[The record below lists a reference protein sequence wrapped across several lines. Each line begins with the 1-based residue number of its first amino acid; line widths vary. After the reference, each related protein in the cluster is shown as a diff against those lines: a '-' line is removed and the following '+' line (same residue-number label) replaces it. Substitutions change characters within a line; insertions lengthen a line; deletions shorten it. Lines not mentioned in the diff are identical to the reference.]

1 MSLDPYQPC
10 PCGSGNKIKFC
21 CSKDIQAEL
30 DKVIRA
36 VQGEQRASALDHIH
50 KLIAEKGPR
59 NALLAVKAD
68 VQLSLGKFEEAD
80 ATIDE
85 FLAASPDNPV
95 ALSLSAI
102 HACSQDDLEGAIED
116 LQQAMEHLDGMLA
129 PSVYSAIG
137 VVAQTLLQA
146 GDVLAARGHLLMQAG
161 LAGDQDE
168 NPVRLLM
175 RINMLREVPLLLKQ
189 DYMYADCPEGVEW
202 ADAFGAAKNLALR
215 GAWIA
220 ACEAL
225 DVLEVKYP
233 GQAAILRNIAILSGW
248 VGQRDEAVV
257 AWKKYARLKDVPLD
271 DAVEAEALAQ
281 LLDPAAE
288 VDEVDSV
295 TVIYTVPDTEKLME
309 LCLSDKRIS
318 KMPVDLSQLSA
329 EGEPP
334 PKAAFWLLDK
344 PVPESGLELAREAIP
359 NVLGEMY
366 IFGKRTDRDA
376 RIEFNI
382 LRDEMFA
389 AAKAALTEVL
399 GEFVIDSPLE
409 EVAGQVPKVTA
420 ALTWRWRLPDDTP
433 PARRRELV
441 AQQRG
446 EVMLTRW
453 PELALK
459 TLGGK
464 TPRQAAADPKLKV
477 PTLAAI
483 LLIELG
489 SEQNGNEFDFNEL
502 RKALNLP
509 TRDTID
515 PAGIDALK
523 ISIVK
528 VPLLD
533 VTKVSDEDL
542 LMLYRRVVL
551 KNASKAIRHLAKE
564 VLHRSSL
571 NDKVDK
577 NETYDLLIRTAA
589 GANDAL
595 SYVADA
601 KKTAADAG
609 QSPARWLLAELS
621 IRLSTADTA
630 ECQKLVQILQTRYI
644 QEPGVAQGLY
654 EILVSYGVISPDAM
668 PPGSRRGA
676 APQKVAAPATPE
688 AASKLWTPD
697 APAAA
702 GGGEK
707 SKLWIPGMD

>member
-10 PCGSGNKIKFC
+10 PCGSGSKIKFC

-30 DKVIRA
+30 DKIIRA

-50 KLIAEKGPR
+50 HLIAEKGPR

-68 VQLSLGKFEEAD
+68 VQLSLGKFEDAD

-102 HACSQDDLEGAIED
+102 HACSQDDLESAIED

-202 ADAFGAAKNLALR
+202 ADDFDAAKKLALR

-225 DVLEVKYP
+225 DALEVKYP

-271 DAVEAEALAQ
+271 EAVEAEALAQ
-281 LLDPAAE
+281 MLDPAAE
-288 VDEVDSV
+288 VDEIDSV

-376 RIEFNI
+376 RIEFSI
-382 LRDEMFA
+382 LRDEMFD

-441 AQQRG
+441 AQQRS

-453 PELALK
+453 PEVALK
-459 TLGGK
+459 ALGGK

-483 LLIELG
+483 LLLELG
-489 SEQNGNEFDFNEL
+489 SEQNANEFDFNEL

-509 TRDTID
+509 TRDMID

-533 VTKVSDEDL
+533 VAKVSDEDL

-551 KNASKAIRHLAKE
+551 KHASEAIRHLAKE

-630 ECQKLVQILQTRYI
+630 ECQKLVQTLQTRYM

-654 EILVSYGVISPDAM
+654 EILVSYGVISPGSM
-668 PPGSRRGA
+668 PAGSRRGA
-676 APQKVAAPATPE
+676 APQMPAAPAAPA

>member
-50 KLIAEKGPR
+50 KLIADKGSR
-59 NALLAVKAD
+59 NALLAIKAD
-68 VQLSLGKFEEAD
+68 VQLSLGKFDDAD
-80 ATIDE
+80 KTIDE

-102 HACSQDDLEGAIED
+102 HACSQDDLESAIED
-116 LQQAMEHLDGMLA
+116 LQQAMEHLEGMLA

-189 DYMYADCPEGVEW
+189 DYMYSDCPEGVEW
-202 ADAFGAAKNLALR
+202 ADEFEAAKKLALR

-225 DVLEVKYP
+225 DALEERYP

-248 VGQRDEAVV
+248 VGQRDEAMA
-257 AWKKYARLKDVPLD
+257 AWRKYARLDEVPLD
-271 DAVEAEALAQ
+271 EAVEAEALAQ
-281 LLDPAAE
+281 MLDPSSE
-288 VDEVDSV
+288 TDELDSV
-295 TVIYTVPDTEKLME
+295 SVIYDVPDTEKLME

-318 KMPVDLSQLSA
+318 KMPVDLSELSA

-334 PKAAFWLLDK
+334 PKAAFWLLDR
-344 PVPESGLELAREAIP
+344 PVPESGLDLTCETVP

-366 IFGKRTDRDA
+366 IFGKRTDREA

-382 LRDEMFA
+382 LRDASFDS
-389 AAKAALTEVL
+389 AKASLKEFF
-399 GEFVIDSPLE
+399 GELVNDSTTE
-409 EVAGQVPKVTA
+409 EVIGQVPKVTA
-420 ALTWRWRLPDDTP
+420 LLTWRWRLPDDTP
-433 PARRRELV
+433 PAKRRELV
-441 AQQRG
+441 NEQRRS
-446 EVMLTRW
+446 VMLNRW
-453 PELALK
+453 TELPLSP
-459 TLGGK
+459 LSGK
-464 TPRQAAADPKLKV
+464 TPREAASDPKLKI

-483 LLIELG
+483 LLLELG
-489 SEQNGNEFDFNEL
+489 GEQNGNEFDYNEL
-502 RKALNLP
+502 RKSLDLP

-515 PAGIDALK
+515 PTGIDALK

-528 VPLLD
+528 IPLLD
-533 VTKVSDEDL
+533 VAKVSDEDL

-551 KNASKAIRHLAKE
+551 KHASEAIRHLAKE

-577 NETYDLLIRTAA
+577 NETYELLIRTAV
-589 GANDAL
+589 GADDAL
-595 SYVADA
+595 GYVADA
-601 KKTAADAG
+601 KKTATDAG
-609 QSPARWLLAELS
+609 GSPARWLLAELS
-621 IRLSTADTA
+621 IRLSRADTA
-630 ECQKLVQILQTRYI
+630 ECQKLVQTIQTRYM

-654 EILVSYGVISPDAM
+654 EILVSYGIISPEGM
-668 PPGSRRGA
+668 PGGPRPGASPPVG
-676 APQKVAAPATPE
+676 PAT
-688 AASKLWTPD
+688 ASAEPASQLWTPD
-697 APAAA
+697 SPAAA

-707 SKLWIPGMD
+707 SKLWVPGMD

>member
-21 CSKDIQAEL
+21 CSKDIQSEL

-50 KLIAEKGPR
+50 KLIADKGPR
-59 NALLAVKAD
+59 NALLAIQAD

-85 FLAASPDNPV
+85 FLTASPDNPV

-102 HACSQDDLEGAIED
+102 HACSKSDLESAIED

-168 NPVRLLM
+168 TPVRLLM

-189 DYMYADCPEGVEW
+189 DYMYADCPEGVAW
-202 ADAFGAAKNLALR
+202 AEEFEAAKKLALR

-225 DVLEVKYP
+225 DALEVKYP
-233 GQAAILRNIAILSGW
+233 GQPAILRNIGILSGW

-295 TVIYTVPDTEKLME
+295 AVIYTVSDTEKLME

-318 KMPVDLSQLSA
+318 KMPVDLSQMSV

-344 PVPESGLELAREAIP
+344 PVPASGLDLTRDAIP

-376 RIEFNI
+376 RIEFSI
-382 LRDEMFA
+382 LRDEMFEN
-389 AAKAALTEVL
+389 AKAALTEVL
-399 GEFVIDSPLE
+399 GEFVTGSPIE
-409 EVAGQVPKVTA
+409 EVSGQVPKVTA
-420 ALTWRWRLPDDTP
+420 TLTWRWRLPDDTP
-433 PARRRELV
+433 PAKRREFV
-441 AQQRG
+441 AEQRG

-453 PELALK
+453 TELTLK
-459 TLGGK
+459 SLGDK
-464 TPRQAAADPKLKV
+464 TPRQAAADPKLKI

-483 LLIELG
+483 LLLELG
-489 SEQNGNEFDFNEL
+489 SEQSGSEFDFNEL
-502 RKALNLP
+502 RKALQLP

-515 PAGIDALK
+515 PAGIDALR
-523 ISIVK
+523 ISIIK
-528 VPLLD
+528 IPLLD
-533 VTKVSDEDL
+533 VAKVSDEDL

-551 KNASKAIRHLAKE
+551 KHASEAIRHLAKE
-564 VLHRSSL
+564 VLQRSSL

-577 NETYDLLIRTAA
+577 NETYDLLIRTAVDSK
-589 GANDAL
+589 DAL
-595 SYVADA
+595 VYVADA
-601 KKTAADAG
+601 KKSAADAG
-609 QSPARWLLAELS
+609 VSPARWLLAELS

-630 ECQKLVQILQTRYI
+630 ECQKLVQTIQTRYM

-654 EILVSYGVISPDAM
+654 EILVSYGIISPEGM
-668 PPGSRRGA
+668 PGGGRRGA
-676 APQKVAAPATPE
+676 APPRAPAPAPE
-688 AASKLWTPD
+688 PASKLWTPD

-702 GGGEK
+702 ASGEK

>member
-36 VQGEQRASALDHIH
+36 VQGEQRASALDHVH
-50 KLIAEKGPR
+50 KLIADKGSR
-59 NALLAVKAD
+59 NALLAIKAD
-68 VQLSLGKFEEAD
+68 VQLSLGKFADAD

-102 HACSQDDLEGAIED
+102 HACSQNDLESAIED
-116 LQQAMEHLDGMLA
+116 LQQAMEHLQGMLA

-202 ADAFGAAKNLALR
+202 AEEFEAAKKLALR

-225 DVLEVKYP
+225 DVLEEKYP
-233 GQAAILRNIAILSGW
+233 GQPAILRNIGILSGW

-257 AWKKYARLKDVPLD
+257 AWKKYARLDGVPLD

-288 VDEVDSV
+288 VDELDSMV
-295 TVIYTVPDTEKLME
+295 VVYTVSDTEKLME
-309 LCLSDKRIS
+309 LCLSYKRVS
-318 KMPVDLSQLSA
+318 KMPVDLSELSA

-334 PKAAFWLLDK
+334 PKAAFWLLDR
-344 PVPESGLELAREAIP
+344 PVPESGLELARDAIP

-376 RIEFNI
+376 RLEFSV
-382 LRDEMFA
+382 LRDESFA
-389 AAKAALTEVL
+389 AAKAALKDVL
-399 GEFVIDSPLE
+399 GEYLSDSPTE

-433 PARRRELV
+433 PAKRREFV
-441 AQQRG
+441 AEQRA
-446 EVMLTRW
+446 EVMLNRW
-453 PELALK
+453 PELSLK
-459 TLGGK
+459 TLDGK
-464 TPRQAAADPKLKV
+464 TPREAATDPKLKV

-483 LLIELG
+483 LLLELG
-489 SEQNGNEFDFNEL
+489 SEQNGGDFDFNEL
-502 RKALNLP
+502 RKSLGLP

-528 VPLLD
+528 IPLLD
-533 VTKVSDEDL
+533 VAKVSDEDL

-551 KNASKAIRHLAKE
+551 KHASEAIRHLAKE

-571 NDKVDK
+571 NGKVDK
-577 NETYDLLIRTAA
+577 NETYDLLIRTAVDA
-589 GANDAL
+589 GDAL
-595 SYVADA
+595 NYVADA
-601 KKTAADAG
+601 KKTAAEAG
-609 QSPARWLLAELS
+609 ESPARWLLAELS

-630 ECQKLVQILQTRYI
+630 ECQKLVQTIQTRYM

-654 EILVSYGVISPDAM
+654 EILVSYGIISPEGTPAG
-668 PPGSRRGA
+668 PRPGSRPPMPA
-676 APQKVAAPATPE
+676 AAATAEPS
-688 AASKLWTPD
+688 SKLWTPD

-702 GGGEK
+702 SGGEK
-707 SKLWIPGMD
+707 SKLWVPGMD

>member
-10 PCGSGNKIKFC
+10 PCGSGNKVKFC

-36 VQGEQRASALDHIH
+36 VQGDQRASALDHIH
-50 KLIAEKGPR
+50 KLVADKGAR
-59 NALLAVKAD
+59 NALLAIKAD
-68 VQLSLGKFEEAD
+68 VQLSLGKFDDAD

-102 HACSQDDLEGAIED
+102 HACSQDDLESAIED

-137 VVAQTLLQA
+137 VVAQTLLRA
-146 GDVLAARGHLLMQAG
+146 GDVLAARGHRLMQAG
-161 LAGDQDE
+161 LAGDQDD

-202 ADAFGAAKNLALR
+202 AEDFEVAKKLALR

-225 DVLEVKYP
+225 DVLEEKFP
-233 GQAAILRNIAILSGW
+233 GQAAILRNIGILSGW

-288 VDEVDSV
+288 VDEIDSV
-295 TVIYTVPDTEKLME
+295 VMLYTASDTEKLME
-309 LCLSDKRIS
+309 LCLSDKRVS
-318 KMPVDLSQLSA
+318 KMPVDLSELTV

-334 PKAAFWLLDK
+334 PKAAFWLLDRA
-344 PVPESGLELAREAIP
+344 VPESGLELAREDIP
-359 NVLGEMY
+359 TVFGEMY
-366 IFGKRTDRDA
+366 IYGRRTDRDA
-376 RIEFNI
+376 RLEFSI
-382 LRDEMFA
+382 LRDDRFD

-399 GEFVIDSPLE
+399 GEFVNGSPAE
-409 EVAGQVPKVTA
+409 EVTGQIPKTTA

-433 PARRRELV
+433 PAKRREFV
-441 AQQRG
+441 AEQRR
-446 EVMLTRW
+446 EVMLKRW

-464 TPRQAAADPKLKV
+464 TPREAASLPKWKV

-483 LLIELG
+483 LLLELS

-502 RKALNLP
+502 RQALDLP

-515 PAGIDALK
+515 PVGIDALK

-528 VPLLD
+528 IPLLD
-533 VTKVSDEDL
+533 VAKLSDEDL
-542 LMLYRRVVL
+542 LILYRRVVL
-551 KNASKAIRHLAKE
+551 KHASEAIRHLAKE
-564 VLHRSSL
+564 VLRRSSL

-577 NETYDLLIRTAA
+577 NETYDLLIRTA
-589 GANDAL
+589 
-595 SYVADA
+595 VDA
-601 KKTAADAG
+601 KDA
-609 QSPARWLLAELS
+609 S
-621 IRLSTADTA
+621 IRLASADSA
-630 ECQKLVQILQTRYI
+630 ACQKLVQTIQTRYM

-654 EILVSYGVISPDAM
+654 EILVSYGIISPEGM
-668 PPGSRRGA
+668 PAGPRRGA
-676 APQKVAAPATPE
+676 APPRAAAAARPE
-688 AASKLWTPD
+688 PASKLWTPD

-702 GGGEK
+702 SGGEK

>member
-1 MSLDPYQPC
+1 MALDPYQPC

-50 KLIAEKGPR
+50 KLIADKGAR
-59 NALLAVKAD
+59 NALLAIKAD
-68 VQLSLGKFEEAD
+68 VQLSLGKFEDAD
-80 ATIDE
+80 ETIDE
-85 FLAASPDNPV
+85 FLAASPDNSV

-102 HACSQDDLEGAIED
+102 HACSQDDLESAIED

-146 GDVLAARGHLLMQAG
+146 GEVLAARGHLLMQAG

-189 DYMYADCPEGVEW
+189 DYIYAECPEGVEW
-202 ADAFGAAKNLALR
+202 AEDFEAAKKLALR

-225 DVLEVKYP
+225 DALEEKYP
-233 GQAAILRNIAILSGW
+233 GQPAILRNIAILSGW

-281 LLDPAAE
+281 MLDPTAE
-288 VDEVDSV
+288 VDEIDSV
-295 TVIYTVPDTEKLME
+295 SLIYTVSDTDKLME

-318 KMPVDLSQLSA
+318 RMPVDLSELSA

-334 PKAAFWLLDK
+334 PKAAFWLVDR
-344 PVPESGLELAREAIP
+344 PIPESGLELAREAVP

-366 IFGKRTDRDA
+366 IFGRRTDRDA
-376 RIEFNI
+376 RLEFSV
-382 LRDEMFA
+382 LRDDRFA
-389 AAKAALTEVL
+389 SAKAALEEIL
-399 GEFVIDSPLE
+399 GEYLSGSTTE
-409 EVAGQVPKVTA
+409 EVAGQIPTLTA
-420 ALTWRWRLPDDTP
+420 TLTWRWRLPDDTP
-433 PARRRELV
+433 AEKRRELV
-441 AQQRG
+441 SEQRR
-446 EVMLTRW
+446 EVMLNRW
-453 PELALK
+453 PELALRK
-459 TLGGK
+459 LGGK
-464 TPRQAAADPKLKV
+464 TPRQAAADPKWKI

-483 LLIELG
+483 LLLELS

-502 RKALNLP
+502 RKTLNLP
-509 TRDTID
+509 TRESID
-515 PAGIDALK
+515 PAGIDALRM
-523 ISIVK
+523 SIVNI
-528 VPLLD
+528 PLLD
-533 VTKVSDEDL
+533 VSKVSDKDL
-542 LMLYRRVVL
+542 LVLYRRVVL
-551 KNASKAIRHLAKE
+551 KHASEAIRHLAKE
-564 VLHRSSL
+564 VLRRGSL
-571 NDKVDK
+571 NGQVDK
-577 NETYDLLIRTAA
+577 NETYDLLIRTAVNVA
-589 GANDAL
+589 DAL

-601 KKTAADAG
+601 RKTATEAG
-609 QSPARWLLAELS
+609 ESPARWLLAELS

-630 ECQKLVQILQTRYI
+630 ECQKLVQTIQTRYM
-644 QEPGVAQGLY
+644 QEPGVAEGLY
-654 EILVSYGVISPDAM
+654 EILVSYGIISPEGM
-668 PPGSRRGA
+668 PAGPRRGA
-676 APQKVAAPATPE
+676 APPLAAAAATPDT
-688 AASKLWTPD
+688 ASKLWTPD

-702 GGGEK
+702 GSGEK
-707 SKLWIPGMD
+707 SKLWVPGMD